1 MPKKKHNHNKARGS
15 FPIPKKFRSHL
26 TLVLRWTLLTVEKEN
41 YDKIYENFNEEPND
55 QDNQHNDLM
64 EEVPDDE
71 SSEYHLIVEG
81 TENQLEGEFDFKTM
95 RDETIISNEFIF
107 DAATVEDHNETE
119 NDDVDVTKTV

>member
-1 MPKKKHNHNKARGS
+1 M
-15 FPIPKKFRSHL
+15 

-41 YDKIYENFNEEPND
+41 YDQIYENFNEEPND